1 MATATREAMRAER
14 SGIGTELLYD
24 TVAEACEDF
33 MMQLYGKCSDAA
45 RTSGTPLV
53 QCLQRA
59 LRTLNDWT
67 SAEMR
72 EESARLLAREPMSAR
87 LLQAAGD
94 QSLRELRQAGLVT
107 NGAFAT
113 QLGPFLHTVY
123 HRIAV
128 DPAVLTGTYF
138 ASSPEAT
145 VARWLLHRQVVRSA
159 LALGCGAAAPAPG
172 SHRAPPARR
181 ERETAAGERR
191 LRRSRSRSRSRS
203 RRRTRAGKAEPAARS
218 KPRSARRR
226 QAETEPEPGPRP
238 EPAAEP
244 ESLPEPEP
252 QPEPEPEPEP
262 VPVRDAGIGDDAS
275 DATSSARQS
284 LMESFLS
291 GTQSDAG
298 SITPD
303 DSVSHLGAA

>member
-45 RTSGTPLV
+45 RSSGTPLV

-94 QSLRELRQAGLVT
+94 RRCAELRQAGLVT

-172 SHRAPPARR
+172 SHRASRRRAPRAARR
-181 ERETAAGERR
+181 RASGAAAN
-191 LRRSRSRSRSRS
+191 RSRSRTRS
-203 RRRTRAGKAEPAARS
+203 PATHAR
-218 KPRSARRR
+218 
-226 QAETEPEPGPRP
+226 G
-238 EPAAEP
+238 
-244 ESLPEPEP
+244 
-252 QPEPEPEPEP
+252 
-262 VPVRDAGIGDDAS
+262 
-275 DATSSARQS
+275 
-284 LMESFLS
+284 
-291 GTQSDAG
+291 
-298 SITPD
+298 
-303 DSVSHLGAA
+303 